1 MSIIFRS
8 VISVPPQS
16 IRVSRDELIS
26 YIRSYSS
33 RVMPGLLNILNRIF
47 ITRYNSDIVS
57 LFLSDPRKVYE
68 TLLSLYDNE
77 DTVTLIMNYLLI
89 KPMLIRLGRLDLTD
103 RATMLAMKNPEG
115 FKELL
120 RSLDVDL

>member
-57 LFLSDPRKVYE
+57 LFLNDPRKVYE

>member
-1 MSIIFRS
+1 MS
-8 VISVPPQS
+8 PQPL
-16 IRVSRDELIS
+16 RVSRDELVS

-47 ITRYNSDIVS
+47 ITRYSSDIVS
-57 LFLSDPRKVYE
+57 LFLSDPKKVYE
-68 TLLSLYDNE
+68 TLLSLYGNE

-103 RATMLAMKNPEG
+103 RATTLAMKNPEG